1 MQSTMINSVLKNIV
15 NVDLRVLNDEL
26 RKVET
31 YSDVGY
37 TIMHTHYFFLKREL
51 GVTASGWNDAKK
63 EGLIRHAKIYAG
75 KFLDYVVHKEFNT
88 IEEWVKDAGG
98 KMEDV
103 LYGENRVR
111 ANRRRYDYNT
121 RQIVEIPYTPQYVEL
136 KDLLKA
142 LGYEE
147 PPQVEVP
154 ADDEVDFIEL
164 LTKEVEKR
172 GANITDVYVLNGGSF
187 WSLKTFLG
195 K

>member
-1 MQSTMINSVLKNIV
+1 
-15 NVDLRVLNDEL
+15 
-26 RKVET
+26 
-31 YSDVGY
+31 
-37 TIMHTHYFFLKREL
+37 
-51 GVTASGWNDAKK
+51 
-63 EGLIRHAKIYAG
+63 
-75 KFLDYVVHKEFNT
+75 
-88 IEEWVKDAGG
+88 
-98 KMEDV
+98 MEDV